1 MNDAGN
7 AGVDTDSDD
16 EDDEDY
22 EPPDNDIDDQED
34 QEEPFGQQLEANE
47 DDEGSNDEE
56 GYEYDDEWGG
66 DNVFAGDEINDEAS
80 DGDNSEA
87 GIPDHIDNDEAV
99 QPEGVQP
106 AGLQHDI
113 MDETYGPRNHNHGLR
128 ARKPR
133 NYDHLHAI
141 MHTILTQYNVR
152 QGLKIFCEQGAAA
165 VVAEM
170 RQLHEMW
177 VMDPVNE
184 STMTKELKKRALGY
198 LMFLSRKRRGK
209 IKARGCADGRKQRI
223 YKSKEEVSSPTV
235 RIESVMLSCT
245 IDAEEKR
252 DVATAD
258 VPRAFMHADIDEVIH
273 LRLVGELAKLLTKVD
288 PDVYEQ
294 YLVHEN
300 GQAVIYVV
308 LNKALY
314 GTLQGE
320 ILFWKDLTSLLVEK
334 CGFQVNPYDDCVV
347 NKMING
353 KQCTILWHVDNLK
366 IIILT
371 CFNM

>member
-1 MNDAGN
+1 MA
-7 AGVDTDSDD
+7 
-16 EDDEDY
+16 
-22 EPPDNDIDDQED
+22 I
-34 QEEPFGQQLEANE
+34 
-47 DDEGSNDEE
+47 
-56 GYEYDDEWGG
+56 
-66 DNVFAGDEINDEAS
+66 I
-80 DGDNSEA
+80 
-87 GIPDHIDNDEAV
+87 
-99 QPEGVQP
+99 
-106 AGLQHDI
+106 
-113 MDETYGPRNHNHGLR
+113 LR
-128 ARKPR
+128 QA
-133 NYDHLHAI
+133 
-141 MHTILTQYNVR
+141 
-152 QGLKIFCEQGAAA
+152 
-165 VVAEM
+165 
-170 RQLHEMW
+170 
-177 VMDPVNE
+177 
-184 STMTKELKKRALGY
+184 
-198 LMFLSRKRRGK
+198 
-209 IKARGCADGRKQRI
+209 
-223 YKSKEEVSSPTV
+223 SPTT
-235 RIESVMLSCT
+235 L
-245 IDAEEKR
+245 
-252 DVATAD
+252 
-258 VPRAFMHADIDEVIH
+258 AFMHADIDEVIH